1 MQVVPL
7 EMYNELL
14 ARFNEF
20 ETNTAKRLDK
30 IEGVQP
36 DYMTTKQTLDY
47 LEISRSAFEVY
58 KSNSILRCHSK
69 GEKCAVKVLRKDVL
83 EVRKV
88 LMTTK
93 SYRLPQGF
101 YADVGIK
108 VGNSKYEIVNSKYL
122 TRVLY
127 RFISSLRQYFLFP
140 TFYFKN

>member
-101 YADVGIK
+101 
-108 VGNSKYEIVNSKYL
+108 
-122 TRVLY
+122 TR
-127 RFISSLRQYFLFP
+127 
-140 TFYFKN
+140 TWE